1 MVPLTR
7 ASATR
12 IQAAA
17 KQTTDCHLT
26 KTKFSFQRIQRFQTK
41 NLFLSWNLSSMT
53 VRMKG
58 VGVVMAIKIQLQTS
72 FNDLMTFTR
81 IPKQIF

>member
-26 KTKFSFQRIQRFQTK
+26 KPIVKFSFRRETK
-41 NLFLSWNLSSMT
+41 IPNRVLILVMELVT

-72 FNDLMTFTR
+72 STTSSYSM
-81 IPKQIF
+81 II

>member
-26 KTKFSFQRIQRFQTK
+26 KPIVKFSFRRETK
-41 NLFLSWNLSSMT
+41 IPNRVLILVMELVT

-58 VGVVMAIKIQLQTS
+58 VTVGVVMAIKIQLQTS
-72 FNDLMTFTR
+72 STTSSYSM
-81 IPKQIF
+81 II